1 MERQNG
7 EWRDREKVMRSLKRA
22 DSPVI
27 AGMQIYHNF
36 FRPHMGLKGKTP
48 AEAAGIK
55 VEGGNPWLTVIQNA
69 SYSESKHRLSREKG
83 QD

>member
-7 EWRDREKVMRSLKRA
+7 EWRDREKVMRSLKRE

-27 AGMQIYHNF
+27 EGMQIFHNF
-36 FRPHMGLKGKTP
+36 IRPHMGLTNEITP

-55 VEGGNPWLTVIQNA
+55 VEGVNKWLTIIQ
-69 SYSESKHRLSREKG
+69 KPVVSRQLTG
-83 QD
+83 RRIR